1 MTDVSTRTDHNR
13 ISPTAKITAYWR
25 SLSDI
30 PCSKEIAESAGAKE
44 TALKLLG
51 SQVVSMG
58 EISPAM
64 FEARYKSINRGLE
77 KCGIANAMELACG
90 LSPRGIEI
98 ARKGGIYVG
107 TDLLDMYAESSP
119 VITEIAVRAGITM
132 DKFHLQPANVL
143 DEDQMKD
150 AASHFGGKRFAV
162 CNEGLLMYLD
172 MEEKANMAQIV
183 RGLLLKSGG
192 VWITTDITLGEAR
205 KKIASMLGPVGN
217 LIAKSAMRNIT
228 AQTGINISE
237 NDFES
242 TAHAIRFYNDL
253 GFKIEEFPMYE
264 EGQELSTAA
273 MIPEKRRAALLEI
286 LSSARTW
293 IMRPRD

>member
-30 PCSKEIAESAGAKE
+30 PYSKEIAESVGAKE

-51 SQVVSMG
+51 NQVVSMG
-58 EISPAM
+58 KISPAM
-64 FEARYKSINRGLE
+64 FEARYTSINRGLE
-77 KCGIANAMELACG
+77 KCGIWNVMELACG

-98 ARKGGIYVG
+98 AGKGGIYVG
-107 TDLLDMYAESSP
+107 TDLPDMYAESSP
-119 VITEIAVRAGITM
+119 VITEIAVRAGIPM

-172 MEEKANMAQIV
+172 MEEKAKMAQIV
-183 RGLLLKSGG
+183 RGLLLKSVGT
-192 VWITTDITLGEAR
+192 WITTDITLGETR
-205 KKIASMLGPVGN
+205 KKIASMLGPVGKV
-217 LIAKSAMRNIT
+217 IAKSAMKNI
-228 AQTGINISE
+228 ADQTGRDITE
-237 NDFES
+237 NDFGS
-242 TAHAIRFYNDL
+242 KADAALFYSNL
-253 GFKIEEFPMYE
+253 GFEVEEFPMYE
-264 EGQELSTAA
+264 NRQALSAA
-273 MIPEKRRAALLEI
+273 SLIPENRRAALLKI
-286 LSSARTW
+286 LSSAKTW
-293 IMRPRD
+293 ILKPRD